1 MPAAITQLL
10 SDWRAGDTGAR
21 DRLIAALYPEL
32 HRVAEQMFRS
42 ERSNHTLQPTALV
55 NEAWLRLSGS
65 NAIATED
72 RNHLFAVAAHL
83 MREILIDHAR
93 RRARLKRDGGERVTL
108 SGLDI
113 AESSE
118 DIDLVELDGAL
129 ERLEQIDQVKARI
142 VELRYFGG
150 LSIEETAQSMAQSPA
165 TVKRHWQA
173 ARIWLFNALAGGPES
188 SMSPT

>member
-1 MPAAITQLL
+1 MPAEITQLL

-32 HRVAEQMFRS
+32 HRVAEQMFRN

-55 NEAWLRLSGS
+55 NEAWLRLSGAT
-65 NAIATED
+65 AIATDD

-113 AESSE
+113 AQSSE

-173 ARIWLFNALAGGPES
+173 ARVWLFNALAGGPAS
-188 SMSPT
+188 SMSSI

>member
-55 NEAWLRLSGS
+55 NEAWLRLSG
-65 NAIATED
+65 AAAVATED

-173 ARIWLFNALAGGPES
+173 ARIWLFNALAGGPAS
-188 SMSPT
+188 SASPI

>member
-1 MPAAITQLL
+1 MPGAITQLL
-10 SDWRAGDTGAR
+10 SDWRSGDTSAR

-32 HRVAEQMFRS
+32 RRVAEQMFRS
-42 ERSNHTLQPTALV
+42 ERSDHTLQPTALV
-55 NEAWLRLSGS
+55 NEAWLRLSG
-65 NAIATED
+65 AALVAADD
-72 RNHLFAVAAHL
+72 RHRLFAVAAHL

-108 SGLDI
+108 SGLDVSD
-113 AESSE
+113 SSE

-129 ERLEQIDQVKARI
+129 ERLEQIDEVKARI

-173 ARIWLFNALAGGPES
+173 ARIWLFNALTGGAPPS
-188 SMSPT
+188 ISPI